1 MIELDVSGKDL
12 TDEGFFEVA
21 PALVEAISYDGDQ
34 GRVARLEEL
43 CLRSN
48 RLTIASLQALTP
60 VIEVSCSDLR
70 DLDLSENQIAIS
82 SDADVAIWEDFL
94 TSFRKCCVLRRI
106 DLSGN
111 ALGERAFEVMVRVY
125 AKEEPLD
132 FVLPPDLEGAHH
144 EEQSSTTEICGVVTR
159 KMKKLSLGSNP
170 DDHSID
176 EGHYKRKVSKQGH
189 LPPCS

>member
-12 TDEGFFEVA
+12 TDEGFSEVA
-21 PALVEAISYDGDQ
+21 SALVEAISYDGDQ

-43 CLRSN
+43 CLRRN

-60 VIEVSCSDLR
+60 VIKVACSDLR
-70 DLDLSENQIAIS
+70 ELDLSENRIAIS

-94 TSFRKCCVLRRI
+94 TSFRKCCVLRRM

-111 ALGERAFEVMVRVY
+111 ALGDRAFEVMVRVY

-132 FVLPPDLEGAHH
+132 FVLPPELEGAHH
-144 EEQSSTTEICGVVTR
+144 EEQSSTTEIGGLTR
-159 KMKKLSLGSNP
+159 KTKKLSLGSNL
-170 DDHSID
+170 DDHAVD
-176 EGHYKRKVSKQGH
+176 EGLPKRKVSKQGH
-189 LPPCS
+189 LPFGA

>member
-12 TDEGFFEVA
+12 TDEGFSEVA
-21 PALVEAISYDGDQ
+21 AALVEAISYNGDQ

-48 RLTIASLQALTP
+48 RLTIASLQALAP

-70 DLDLSENQIAIS
+70 DLDLSENHITIS
-82 SDADVAIWEDFL
+82 SDADVVIWEDFL
-94 TSFRKCCVLRRI
+94 TSFRKCCVLRRM

-111 ALGERAFEVMVRVY
+111 ALGDRAFEVMVRVY

-132 FVLPPDLEGAHH
+132 FVISPDLEGAHH
-144 EEQSSTTEICGVVTR
+144 EEQSSATEIGGVTR
-159 KMKKLSLGSNP
+159 KTKKLSLGSDP
-170 DDHSID
+170 DDHTMD
-176 EGHYKRKVSKQGH
+176 EGRPKRKVSKQGH
-189 LPPCS
+189 LPSGA

>member
-1 MIELDVSGKDL
+1 MIELDVSGKDI
-12 TDEGFFEVA
+12 TDEGFSEVA
-21 PALVEAISYDGDQ
+21 SALVEAISYDGDQ

-48 RLTIASLQALTP
+48 RLTVASLQALTP

-70 DLDLSENQIAIS
+70 DLDLSENHIAIG
-82 SDADVAIWEDFL
+82 SDAEVAIWEDFL
-94 TSFRKCCVLRRI
+94 TSFRKCCVLRRM

-111 ALGERAFEVMVRVY
+111 ALGDRAFEVMVRVY

-144 EEQSSTTEICGVVTR
+144 EERSSTTEIIGVNR
-159 KMKKLSLGSNP
+159 KTKKLSLGSNP
-170 DDHSID
+170 DDHTMD
-176 EGHYKRKVSKQGH
+176 EGHPKGKVSKQGH
-189 LPPCS
+189 LPSGA